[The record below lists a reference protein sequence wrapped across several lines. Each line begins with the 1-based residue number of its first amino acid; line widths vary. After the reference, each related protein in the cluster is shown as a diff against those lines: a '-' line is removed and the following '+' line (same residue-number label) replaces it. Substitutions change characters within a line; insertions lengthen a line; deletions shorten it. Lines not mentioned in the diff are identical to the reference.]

1 MGHDSIEQRADRL
14 VDEFS
19 RLEDWVERY
28 QFLVRLGDTIARV
41 PPDEKTEDN
50 YIPGCQ
56 YDIWISA
63 DYDRARDAVHFTVDS
78 DARVS
83 RGLAALI
90 IQVLDGQPP
99 DAIVCVELDFLDR
112 MGLRRHL
119 SARRRTGLAAMVEEM
134 RRRARS
140 FIQDSE

>member
-1 MGHDSIEQRADRL
+1 
-14 VDEFS
+14 
-19 RLEDWVERY
+19 RY
-28 QFLVRLGDTIARV
+28 QFLVRLGDAMRRV

-63 DYDRARDAVHFTVDS
+63 DYDRARDAVHFRADS
-78 DARVS
+78 DARIS

-90 IQVLDGQPP
+90 IEVLDGQPP
-99 DAIVCVELDFLDR
+99 NAIVRADLAFLDR

-134 RRRARS
+134 RSRARS
-140 FIQDSE
+140 FTRDSE